1 MLADLWFFGSN
12 DGKLVFKKCTQEYH
26 KSNWHGRSNVKYS
39 GEKKKVAERMNFLS
53 NSGMNRNKE

>member
-26 KSNWHGRSNVKYS
+26 KSNWHGKSKMKYS
-39 GEKKKVAERMNFLS
+39 GEKKK
-53 NSGMNRNKE
+53 SGWENEFPF